1 MIIIDGR
8 EAEFQLSSFENL
20 QEVLIK
26 VMEEDGMK
34 ERVITDVLV
43 NQEQF
48 SEIYPHQAE
57 DIETTEIEHLEIQS
71 VSLNQM
77 AMSISE
83 ELGKVSKI
91 MSAGA
96 REIAALF
103 RRADDSEALELFQ
116 DLLDVT
122 RDFLGMIALLRNE
135 YVGVEEIVPD
145 FTQNV
150 ENISNLLGEMTDV
163 LQNEDWILLSDLLE
177 YEFLPVMCNWEKAI
191 TFIQNN
197 ISNQE

>member
-8 EAEFQLSSFENL
+8 EAKFKLSSFENL

-26 VMEEDGMK
+26 VMEDDEMK
-34 ERVITDVLV
+34 ERIITDVFV
-43 NQEQF
+43 NNEQF

-57 DIETTEIEHLEIQS
+57 DIETGEIKSLEIQS
-71 VSLNQM
+71 VPVNQM
-77 AMSISE
+77 AKNIAE
-83 ELGKVSKI
+83 ELGKVSQI
-91 MSAGA
+91 MNKGA
-96 REIAALF
+96 REVAGLF

-145 FTQNV
+145 FAQNV
-150 ENISNLLGEMTDV
+150 ETISDLLSEMNEV
-163 LQNEDWILLSDLLE
+163 LENEDWILLSDLLE
-177 YEFLPVMCNWEKAI
+177 FEFLPVMSNWEKAI
-191 TFIQNN
+191 AYIKSN
-197 ISNQE
+197 IPG